1 MKLKTILMQN
11 FGEQMRCILED
22 VQVAYEQKPDH
33 QKNYNRDWP
42 LRGMVEFKSGLR
54 GVLPVTAI
62 VTKVVLSILGAH
74 LLHMAWLQG
83 NNTPCDHIM

>member
-1 MKLKTILMQN
+1 MLTQN
-11 FGEQMRCILED
+11 FGRQIRCILED

-33 QKNYNRDWP
+33 QMNYNRNWP
-42 LRGMVEFKSGLR
+42 LREWLNLRGGLR
-54 GVLPVTAI
+54 DVLPVTAI

-83 NNTPCDHIM
+83 NNTPCNHIM

>member
-1 MKLKTILMQN
+1 
-11 FGEQMRCILED
+11 MRCIMED
-22 VQVAYEQKPDH
+22 LQVAYEQKLDY
-33 QKNYNRDWP
+33 QKNYNRNWP